1 MNKIAKTAITLSWI
15 LLLLTAGIHSLSFFS
30 DPNPANETEKQLVD
44 LMQNYKSDMGAGFH
58 RSMEDLLISV
68 SACLTLLCLLGG
80 LIILYLSRTGIE
92 TRILK
97 GVMRIHAVVFG
108 IAFVVMMLFAFLPP
122 IVCIGLIFVSTSTAA
137 LTLE

>member
-15 LLLLTAGIHSLSFFS
+15 LLLLTAGLHSLSFFS
-30 DPNPANETEKQLVD
+30 DPNPVNETEKQLVD

-80 LIILYLSRTGIE
+80 LIILYLSKAGLE
-92 TRILK
+92 PRILK
-97 GVMRIHAVVFG
+97 GVMSIHAVIFG
-108 IAFVVMMLFAFLPP
+108 IAFVVMLIFAFLPP
-122 IVCIGLIFVSTSTAA
+122 IVCIGLIFFSTTTAA
-137 LTLE
+137 LKLE